1 MKKSKKALKIILCII
16 LVCIICLCVLSSQN
30 KKTGELK
37 PIKSEAQLYKIYK
50 GDEYGEMPIWAK
62 VLTLPVG
69 IWMSIG
75 SRTNGIITPA
85 TVSIDEDYSLS
96 RETDSIASTATKGS
110 SNSSSTTTK
119 DYSKTNIQVENV
131 DEADITKTDGDYIY
145 SLSENNVVITDV
157 RDPQNVQVITKF
169 KAEEEASP
177 VDLILN
183 GNMLAVISQVN
194 SYSNTYV
201 SVYDISDKE
210 NPRAQKR
217 YSVKSAYYTS
227 RCINNKL
234 YVISNGYLKSLGKNK
249 IDREYTED
257 YQTKEIPLNNI
268 KYMQGNQSS
277 DETIIT
283 VFNLANIKE
292 DVKINAYLLDVTN
305 AYVSENNMY
314 LTDYSWNYKDDI
326 PTLKT
331 IFGLKGIFGLIDF
344 MNDYDYSSKN
354 ETEIYKFSINDGEL
368 KYVATTKIDG
378 QTINQ
383 YSMDEK
389 EGHLRIA
396 TYDSDGTSISVLDEK
411 LNLIGETPKMAK
423 GEKMYSSRFIGNKA
437 YLITY
442 KTIDPLFVV
451 DLSNETKPKV
461 LGELK
466 ISGYSAYLHPYD
478 ENHLIGIGM
487 ETKTSSNRDINGRV
501 TSTSTRVV
509 GMKMALFDVSD
520 VSNPVAISTTVIGDS
535 RTTSAILSN
544 PKALLFSR
552 ERELLAIPV
561 NNYTSDFEISD
572 YDDYSTVIS
581 SYNNYSRKYNGEG
594 YAVYK
599 INLEDGF
606 KLKGL
611 ITHEKSVTSGY
622 NSYSYYNKSRLLRG
636 IYIDN
641 NLYTVSEDEIKVN
654 DIETMKEISNAKIIN
669 KVLYNNSKTNNI
681 VEVEDDDNSVSN
693 STIQN
698 ENSIFSNNVVRMY
711 N

>member
-16 LVCIICLCVLSSQN
+16 LVCIICLCVLSSKN

-37 PIKSEAQLYKIYK
+37 PIKSEAELYRIYN
-50 GDEYGEMPIWAK
+50 GNDYDDMPIWAK

-69 IWMSIG
+69 IWMGMANRMSGTISSANLG
-75 SRTNGIITPA
+75 SAEVDRSFVG
-85 TVSIDEDYSLS
+85 EDAI
-96 RETDSIASTATKGS
+96 ESTATKGS
-110 SNSSSTTTK
+110 FNSSSTTTK
-119 DYSKTNIQVENV
+119 DYSTTNIQVENV

-145 SLSENNVVITDV
+145 SLSEDKVVITDV
-157 RDPQNVQVITKF
+157 RNPQDVRVITKF
-169 KAEEEASP
+169 NSEEEASP

-194 SYSNTYV
+194 SYSDTYV
-201 SVYDISDKE
+201 SVYDISDRE
-210 NPRAQKR
+210 NPRLQKS

-234 YVISNGYLKSLGKNK
+234 YVISNGYLKSAGKKK

-257 YQTKEIPLNNI
+257 NQTKEIPLKNI
-268 KYMQGNQSS
+268 KYMQGNKSS
-277 DETIIT
+277 NETIIT
-283 VFNLANIKE
+283 VTDLANIKE
-292 DVKINAYLLDVTN
+292 DIKINAYLLDVTN

-314 LTDYSWNYKDDI
+314 LTDYSWKNNDV
-326 PTLKT
+326 PTLQT
-331 IFGLKGIFGLIDF
+331 IYGLKGIFGLIDF
-344 MNDYDYSSKN
+344 MNDYDYSSKK

-423 GEKMYSSRFIGNKA
+423 GETMYSSRFIGNKA

-544 PKALLFSR
+544 PKALLFSK

-572 YDDYSTVIS
+572 YDDYSSVIS
-581 SYNNYSRKYNGEG
+581 SYKNYSRNYTGEG

-611 ITHEKSVTSGY
+611 ITHEKSATSGY
-622 NSYSYYNKSRLLRG
+622 NTYSYYYKSQMLRG

-669 KVLYNNSKTNNI
+669 KVLYNNSKTKDI
-681 VEVEDDDNSVSN
+681 VEVEDEYNSVSN